1 MTQTRDE
8 EFTQFVRDSSASL
21 GRTAWLLTGNQ
32 DSAADLVQAALVKTY
47 LAWGRVDR
55 ATATAYARRALVNDN
70 IDRWRKRHGE
80 VSVPEV
86 FDRPGGSFDRDVE
99 NRVHVQRM
107 LAVLPPQQ
115 RRVVV
120 LRYYEDMTE
129 TQVAEAL
136 GISVGTVKSTAH
148 KALNAMRSQ
157 LIAEGEVR

>member
-1 MTQTRDE
+1 MTPTRDE
-8 EFTQFVRDSSASL
+8 EFTQFVREASASL
-21 GRTAWLLTGNQ
+21 GRTAWLLTGSH
-32 DSAADLVQAALVKTY
+32 DAAADLVQAALVKTY
-47 LAWGRVDR
+47 LAWGRVNR

-80 VSVPEV
+80 VPVAEV
-86 FDRPGGSFDRDVE
+86 FDRPGASFDGDVE
-99 NRVHVQRM
+99 NRLRVQRM
-107 LAVLPPQQ
+107 LAALAPQQ

-120 LRYYEDMTE
+120 LRYYDDLTE
-129 TQVAEAL
+129 AQVAEAL